1 MRRSKRA
8 VDKAALVAV
17 GVILVGWFL
26 LATLTVDFGLW
37 QQGVRFY
44 DVWAVIA
51 DPAGRLSGIN
61 RSHGLATIAFALV
74 CAAAILAPARSAF
87 YQRKDAGLT
96 YLIPLVVMVIS
107 CAVLYAKTCTYSMQT
122 QVRPDSAS
130 AWLAQI
136 AQAAVGRAGGAVAT
150 RISIGAGAYLA
161 MLGSCFLALR
171 GVRRLRAAV
180 PRVAPR
186 ERSDT

>member
-26 LATLTVDFGLW
+26 LATLVVDFGLW

-61 RSHGLATIAFALV
+61 RSHGLATLAFALV

-96 YLIPLVVMVIS
+96 YLIPLVVMVLS
-107 CAVLYAKTCTYSMQT
+107 CAVLIVAIA
-122 QVRPDSAS
+122 RPG
-130 AWLAQI
+130 LAPSI
-136 AQAAVGRAGGAVAT
+136 APQKS
-150 RISIGAGAYLA
+150 RILFQRRIG
-161 MLGSCFLALR
+161 
-171 GVRRLRAAV
+171 
-180 PRVAPR
+180 
-186 ERSDT
+186 